1 MFRFITFPFRFVI
14 SRFNYKSCFKKEVRS
29 VATIKMKHHFSKDAT
44 LNDFQEFVNKRD
56 VEFLRIL
63 PLEDGS
69 YEVEYKPVKEEDY

>member
-1 MFRFITFPFRFVI
+1 MGV
-14 SRFNYKSCFKKEVRS
+14 
-29 VATIKMKHHFSKDAT
+29 KMKHHFPKDAT